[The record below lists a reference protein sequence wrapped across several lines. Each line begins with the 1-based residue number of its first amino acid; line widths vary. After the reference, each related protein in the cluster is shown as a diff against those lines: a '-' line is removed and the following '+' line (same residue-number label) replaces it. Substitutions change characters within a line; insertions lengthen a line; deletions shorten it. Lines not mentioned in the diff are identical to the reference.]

1 MSWDQRGKTT
11 GSQNFALLL
20 PQTFSR
26 PPLLHNLKLRT
37 CSYACSGGQHPH
49 TQAALVWGA
58 SNMRPIRAAT
68 CLQPQSQQF
77 RKAPCSSQAH
87 NSSGMPCG
95 AARPCA
101 EPVCMAAQVLG
112 PGFRVH
118 GRLECCTPKT
128 GFILMQHTVQFG
140 FPLVPSGTALPPPL
154 NPVSFESCRQQLSV
168 AADDSSRFCP

>member
-1 MSWDQRGKTT
+1 MGGDQRGKTT
-11 GSQNFALLL
+11 GSQNFSLLL
-20 PQTFSR
+20 PQTFSP

-37 CSYACSGGQHPH
+37 YSYACSGGQHPH
-49 TQAALVWGA
+49 NQAARVWGA
-58 SNMRPIRAAT
+58 SNMRPIRAAS
-68 CLQPQSQQF
+68 CLQLQSQQF
-77 RKAPCSSQAH
+77 RKAPCSSQEH

-140 FPLVPSGTALPPPL
+140 FPLAPSCTALPPPL

>member
-1 MSWDQRGKTT
+1 MGGDQRGKTT
-11 GSQNFALLL
+11 GSQNFSLLL
-20 PQTFSR
+20 PQTFSP

-37 CSYACSGGQHPH
+37 YSYACSGGQHPH
-49 TQAALVWGA
+49 NQAARVWGA
-58 SNMRPIRAAT
+58 SNMRPIRAAS
-68 CLQPQSQQF
+68 CLQLQSQQF
-77 RKAPCSSQAH
+77 RKAPCSSQEH

-140 FPLVPSGTALPPPL
+140 FPLVPSCTALPPPL